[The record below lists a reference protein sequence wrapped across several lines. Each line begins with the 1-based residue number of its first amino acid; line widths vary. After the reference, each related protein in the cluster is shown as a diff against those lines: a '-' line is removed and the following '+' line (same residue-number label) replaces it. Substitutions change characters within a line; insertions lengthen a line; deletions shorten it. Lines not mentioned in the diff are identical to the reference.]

1 MRRLYR
7 HSTCAPMASL
17 LSARGIDRRFGGA
30 SALTAAHF
38 DLAAGEVRGLKQKGA
53 FVFFV

>member
-1 MRRLYR
+1 
-7 HSTCAPMASL
+7 MASL